1 MEEEKPRKLLLW
13 LIYLLVA
20 VVVSAIML
28 TLTKSLPI
36 IGLPIV
42 VVGIVV
48 ILAWLFH

>member
-1 MEEEKPRKLLLW
+1 MEEEKSSKLLLW

-36 IGLPIV
+36 IGLPII
-42 VVGIVV
+42 VVGIFV